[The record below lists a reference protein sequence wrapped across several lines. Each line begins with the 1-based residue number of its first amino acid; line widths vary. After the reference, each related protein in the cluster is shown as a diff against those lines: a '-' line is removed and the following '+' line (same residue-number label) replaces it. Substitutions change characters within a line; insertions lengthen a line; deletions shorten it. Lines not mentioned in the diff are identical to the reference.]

1 MTLSR
6 RDLEEGRM
14 RAVYTAAH
22 DPSHA
27 LTDEELAASLAAT
40 LERKPS
46 GTAWWV
52 FAYGSLLWN
61 PLFPFEESR
70 PATLTGRHRRFCLWS
85 VASRGTSTQPGL
97 VLGLD
102 RGGSC
107 RGVVYRLPARGARDE
122 LMLLWRREMVLGA
135 YHPLWVRVRC
145 GASSLI
151 ALAFVVDR
159 RHRQY
164 TGRLALKK
172 QAETLANAE
181 GAFGSSADYLE
192 RARVALITHG
202 IVDPYLERLAMLV
215 SRQGARAPRSP
226 ARRKSTRSA
235 ASREAG
241 VAARIEGLSP
251 PTARRAVHH
260 RR

>member
-14 RAVYTAAH
+14 RAVYAAAV
-22 DPSHA
+22 DPRHA

-40 LERKPS
+40 LKCKPPDS
-46 GTAWWV
+46 QWWV

-61 PLFPFEESR
+61 PLFPFEEAR
-70 PATLTGRHRRFCLWS
+70 LATLNGRHRRFCLWS
-85 VASRGTSTQPGL
+85 LASRGTCNQPGL

-107 RGVVYRLPARGARDE
+107 HGVVYRLPARLAKAE

-135 YHPLWVRVRC
+135 YHPLWVTVRC
-145 GASSLI
+145 GPSPLV

-159 RHRQY
+159 THRQY
-164 TGRLALKK
+164 TGKLTLGE
-172 QAETLANAE
+172 QAEVLASAA

-192 RARVALITHG
+192 RARVALVTHG
-202 IVDPYLERLAMLV
+202 IVDPYLERLAELV
-215 SRQGARAPRSP
+215 ARKRRIPR
-226 ARRKSTRSA
+226 
-235 ASREAG
+235 
-241 VAARIEGLSP
+241 P
-251 PTARRAVHH
+251 PLALGDSV
-260 RR
+260 